1 MTMTVRIAQE
11 SDLAGVAELF
21 DAYRQFYGQPANIAV
36 ATAFI
41 GSRLHEGSS
50 LILVATNDA
59 GAMVAFTQLYPLF
72 DSVGATPSFV
82 LYDLY
87 VRPDARRAGVA
98 KQLMHEARSV
108 ARQRGAGRI
117 ELQTGKDNTAA
128 QRLYESLGWVR
139 DTDFFIY
146 AITP

>member
-1 MTMTVRIAQE
+1 MTITVRIAQE
-11 SDLAGVAELF
+11 SDLAEVAALF
-21 DAYRQFYGQPANIAV
+21 DAYRQFYGQPPNLAV

-41 GSRLHEGSS
+41 GSRLREGSS
-50 LILVATNDA
+50 LILVATHHT
-59 GAMVAFTQLYPLF
+59 GAIVAFTQLYPLF
-72 DSVGATPSFV
+72 DSVGVTPSFV

-87 VRPDARRAGVA
+87 VRPDARREGVA
-98 KQLMHEARSV
+98 KHLMQEARSV

-139 DTDFFIY
+139 DTDFFVY